1 MKKKIIIVSH
11 NMELGGIEKSLLG
24 LLQSFDYDN
33 YDVDLFLFS
42 HNGGLMKFIPKEVH
56 ILPELKYYSY
66 INKGLFD
73 CVKHGQVGIV
83 ISKILAHLK
92 YRQFVSKNTYDNN
105 DAMLN
110 YLYSYANKLAPK
122 ISNIKYDLAIS
133 FSDVHYATI
142 DKVKA
147 KKKICWIHTDYS
159 VTHQDRDFCL
169 DMWNSYD
176 KIIAVSFDCKKAF
189 ESSYPELSNKVI
201 VIENTLSKQYVE
213 SESNEFSVKFNNNNL
228 NILSIGRFC
237 SAKNFTN
244 VPKILKA
251 IREKDIDAKWYLI
264 GFGAQEDAIRK
275 EIILN
280 GMEEYVVLLGK
291 QDNPYPYIKNCDVY
305 IQPSIYEGKSVT
317 VREAQMLGKPVIIT
331 NYPTSHSQ
339 IRDGFDGVIVP
350 MDNQRCA
357 EGIVKVINDKEL
369 QQRLIDNMKST
380 NYSNESEIEK
390 LYELIGE

>member
-11 NMELGGIEKSLLG
+11 NMELGGVEKSLLG

-42 HNGGLMKFIPKEVH
+42 HSGGLMKFIPKEVH

-133 FSDVHYATI
+133 FSDVHYATLNRI
-142 DKVKA
+142 EA

-159 VTHQDRDFCL
+159 VVHQDSDFCY
-169 DMWNSYD
+169 DMWNGYD
-176 KIIAVSFDCKKAF
+176 YIAAVSTECKRAF
-189 ESSYPELSNKVI
+189 ELSYPELSSKII
-201 VIENTLSKQYVE
+201 VVENVLSKAYMD
-213 SESNEFSVKFNNNNL
+213 NEALKFNADFDKNYI
-228 NILSIGRFC
+228 NILSIGRF
-237 SAKNFTN
+237 SPQKNFTN
-244 VPKILKA
+244 IPNILKR
-251 IREKDIDAKWYLI
+251 IKEKGINAKWYLI
-264 GFGAQEDAIRK
+264 GFGKQESLIK
-275 EIILN
+275 QEIQKN
-280 GMEEYVVLLGK
+280 GVEGDVVILGK
-291 QDNPYPYIKNCDVY
+291 QVNPYPFIRSCDVY
-305 IQPSIYEGKSVT
+305 VQPSVYEGKAVT
-317 VREAQMLGKPVIIT
+317 VREAQIMNKPVIIT
-331 NYPTSHSQ
+331 NYPTASSQ
-339 IRDGFDGVIVP
+339 LIDGFDGIIVSL
-350 MDNQRCA
+350 DNENCA
-357 EGIVKVINDKEL
+357 KGICDALNNQGLLKTVSENTKKVDYTNKSEL
-369 QQRLIDNMKST
+369 
-380 NYSNESEIEK
+380 EK
-390 LYELIGE
+390 LYVLID